1 MSSTPAT
8 PAAFTAPVTAPGCE
22 CTKFQSCADKRR
34 AQQNAMI
41 DTAAYQRRMG
51 YIANDVDLQE
61 RRYRIE
67 KRKLENEK
75 RKLENEKRKLENEEM
90 RLEIEKLELE
100 NEKMRLEIEK
110 LELKKKLQE
119 LAKDDSPL
127 SDTR

>member
-75 RKLENEKRKLENEEM
+75 RKLENEEM